1 MTNTVKE
8 LIKIIIIEDNRYMRE
23 GWTTILNFESDFVVL
38 DAFESCEDAFD
49 TDLMEQADVALM
61 DIELPGMSGIE
72 GVKYL
77 QQEYPD
83 ISIIM
88 ATVFD
93 DDKHVFDALCAG
105 AMGYLMKKISPE
117 GLKKAIRDANGGGS
131 PMTPN
136 IARKVIKTFHE
147 PSSSKEEEK
156 QLNEREIEILEQLA
170 KGKSYAAI
178 GKTVFLSVDGV
189 RYHIRNIYRKLQVHS
204 RSEAVSKG
212 YAHRLINPEDNKT
225 DS

>member
-1 MTNTVKE
+1 MSKTVKE
-8 LIKIIIIEDNRYMRE
+8 LIKIVIIEDNRYMRE
-23 GWTTILNFESDFVVL
+23 GWMTILDFESDFVVL

-49 TDLMEQADVALM
+49 TDLMSKADIILM

-77 QQEYPD
+77 QQEHPD
-83 ISIIM
+83 LSVIM

-93 DDKHVFDALCAG
+93 DDKNVFDALCAG
-105 AMGYLMKKISPE
+105 AVGYLMKKVSPE
-117 GLKKAIRDANGGGS
+117 ELKQAIRDAKEGGS

-136 IARKVIKTFHE
+136 IARKVIKTFHN
-147 PSSSKEEEK
+147 PSSKDTDK
-156 QLNEREIEILEQLA
+156 QLNDREVEILEQLA

-189 RYHIRNIYRKLQVHS
+189 RYHIRNIYRKLQVNS

-212 YAHRLINPEDNKT
+212 YSRRLINPD
-225 DS
+225 DSEKE

>member
-1 MTNTVKE
+1 MNGEIKSLT
-8 LIKIIIIEDNRYMRE
+8 KIIIVEDNRYMRE
-23 GWTTILNFESDFVVL
+23 GWSAILDFENDFVVL
-38 DAFESCEDAFD
+38 GAFETCEDAFESAE
-49 TDLMEQADVALM
+49 LSKADILLM

-77 QQEYPD
+77 QQKHPD
-83 ISIIM
+83 INVIM

-105 AMGYLMKKISPE
+105 AVGYLMKKVSPE
-117 GLKKAIRDANGGGS
+117 KLKEAIRDACQGGS

-136 IARKVIKTFHE
+136 IARKVIQTFHQ
-147 PSSSKEEEK
+147 PVPKDDEEN
-156 QLNEREIEILEQLA
+156 LNERELEILDELA

-178 GKTVFLSVDGV
+178 GKSVFLSVDGV

-204 RSEAVSKG
+204 RSEAITKG
-212 YAHRLINPEDNKT
+212 LSRRLIDPPEED
-225 DS
+225 

>member
-1 MTNTVKE
+1 MNGEIKSLT
-8 LIKIIIIEDNRYMRE
+8 KIIIVEDNRYMRE
-23 GWTTILNFESDFVVL
+23 GWSAILDFENDFMVL
-38 DAFESCEDAFD
+38 GAFETCEDAFESAE
-49 TDLMEQADVALM
+49 LSKADILLM

-77 QQEYPD
+77 QQKHPD
-83 ISIIM
+83 INVIM

-105 AMGYLMKKISPE
+105 AVGYLMKKVSPE
-117 GLKKAIRDANGGGS
+117 KLKEAIRDACQGGS

-136 IARKVIKTFHE
+136 IARKVIQTFHQ
-147 PSSSKEEEK
+147 PVPKDDEEN
-156 QLNEREIEILEQLA
+156 LNERELEILDELA

-178 GKTVFLSVDGV
+178 GKSVFLSVDGV

-204 RSEAVSKG
+204 RSEAITKG
-212 YAHRLINPEDNKT
+212 LSRRLIDPPEED
-225 DS
+225 